1 MPRQYEGM
9 RKTFKWNLNDE
20 EAGKTYPHLRHV
32 YDKVRIAK
40 LYKSKIPYGD
50 INTIPK
56 NFPNTS
62 SVMLIGEENNNF
74 IVPNWRSSA
83 NSLIVNKGDITRII
97 YAANPYMVDTTL
109 LVRPEATESGCKYV
123 INGM

>member
-56 NFPNTS
+56 NFPVILKPRYSKLSLTKNDFS
-62 SVMLIGEENNNF
+62 ALILK
-74 IVPNWRSSA
+74 SA
-83 NSLIVNKGDITRII
+83 ALSFKFL
-97 YAANPYMVDTTL
+97 
-109 LVRPEATESGCKYV
+109 
-123 INGM
+123 

>member
-1 MPRQYEGM
+1 MPREYVGM
-9 RKTFKWNLNDE
+9 RQNFKWNLNDE

-56 NFPNTS
+56 NFPVILKPRYGCEDEVGRGSKGITIVRS
-62 SVMLIGEENNNF
+62 LEQFKQLVDSVKNDKREYSKNE
-74 IVPNWRSSA
+74 
-83 NSLIVNKGDITRII
+83 
-97 YAANPYMVDTTL
+97 
-109 LVRPEATESGCKYV
+109 
-123 INGM
+123 